1 MQEECIYGSKHMDSK
16 RAQIPLRITPE
27 FVKSAT
33 YRIEKIDRN
42 CGYQAEAKFK
52 AAERWLE
59 AIRKN
64 EYVWMGISGAAT
76 PAGLGGLI
84 ADAISMGLIDVVV
97 STGANAYHD
106 EHFAYCLPIRHG
118 TDKADDNELKKEGVT
133 RIYTQNIHNKYTLKA
148 QDMINQG
155 LGRRIFYN
163 PSDKSVTDN
172 EGIQDIFGVRILRP
186 PFSTAEMMHRLGK
199 EIAADERAVDK
210 HGSFLV
216 RAAEYDV
223 PVFLDSSSNH
233 SLAMDFSALSLE
245 GYEVD
250 PSASR
255 DLIQTALLTIKTQ
268 PQLNIFLGE
277 GGPRNFVQ
285 TTAPTA
291 CEIFGIPF
299 EGSAGCIKFTTA
311 DQRTGGLSGS
321 TESEAV
327 TWGKYLDTNPERE
340 IEVWGEYTLT
350 APDVI
355 AYVAGKAISEGI
367 LGLDKPK
374 RLMTKLPFIH
384 KEGLELIRKYEKNK
398 IETQLEISRNL
409 EKIVEHEKEA
419 RRKAGYEF

>member
-1 MQEECIYGSKHMDSK
+1 MDSK

-27 FVKSAT
+27 FIKAAT
-33 YRIEKIDRN
+33 YRIEEIDRN

-52 AAERWLE
+52 AAERWIQ

-64 EYVWMGISGAAT
+64 EYVWLGISGAAT
-76 PAGLGGLI
+76 PAGLGGLV
-84 ADAISMGLIDVVV
+84 ADAISMGLVDVVV

-118 TDKADDNELKKEGVT
+118 TDNVDDNELKKDGIT
-133 RIYTQNIHNKYTLKA
+133 RVYTQNIHNKYTLKA
-148 QDMINQG
+148 QDMINQE
-155 LGRRIFYN
+155 LGRRMFYN
-163 PSDKSVTDN
+163 PSDESIIESEKN
-172 EGIQDIFGVRILRP
+172 EDRFKMRRLRT
-186 PFSTAEMMHRLGK
+186 PFSTAEMMYRLGK
-199 EIAADERAVDK
+199 EIVLDERAVDRY
-210 HGSFLV
+210 GSFLAV
-216 RAAEYDV
+216 AAKYCV

-233 SLAMDFSALSLE
+233 SLAMGFSALSLE

-255 DLIQTALLTIKTQ
+255 DLIQTALLTMKTQ

-340 IEVWGEYTLT
+340 IEVWSEYTTT

-355 AYVAGKAISEGI
+355 AYVAGKAKDEG
-367 LGLDKPK
+367 LLRYEKLK

-384 KEGLELIRKYEKNK
+384 KEGLELIKKYENNK

-409 EKIVEHEKEA
+409 ERIVEHEKEA